1 MSDKRDIQ
9 TITSEQVNHLDRIL
23 DEKDV
28 QQFKQLI
35 PELKDTWHKKQ
46 LFRTETEMRFSVLN
60 DIKHPTSASKYWQ
73 SVREQNSHFENLMRL
88 SFEARKNDIE
98 IKKIRLKL
106 KKEDDFLE
114 KELLK
119 VELDEKNYHK
129 ASLELTAKHRIREI
143 EHWSRI
149 KKELTVKDKT
159 MDTKDVNTHQLDSY
173 AKRFKHSLHSL
184 TPGTSYSEKINVI
197 SQAATLERINKEERE
212 KLEHKKKE
220 QISNGKL

>member
-1 MSDKRDIQ
+1 
-9 TITSEQVNHLDRIL
+9 
-23 DEKDV
+23 
-28 QQFKQLI
+28 
-35 PELKDTWHKKQ
+35 
-46 LFRTETEMRFSVLN
+46 MRFSVLN
-60 DIKHPTSASKYWQ
+60 DIKHPTPASKYWQ

-88 SFEARKNDIE
+88 SFDARKNDIE

-106 KKEDDFLE
+106 EKEDDLLE

-119 VELDEKNYHK
+119 VELDEKTYNK

-149 KKELTVKDKT
+149 KKELTAKDKT

-184 TPGTSYSEKINVI
+184 TPGTSYSEKINVV

>member
-28 QQFKQLI
+28 QQFKQLL

-46 LFRTETEMRFSVLN
+46 LYRTETEMRFSVLN
-60 DIKHPTSASKYWQ
+60 DIKHPTPASKYWQ

-88 SFEARKNDIE
+88 SFDARKNDIE
-98 IKKIRLKL
+98 IKKIRLKF
-106 KKEDDFLE
+106 KKEKDLLE

-119 VELDEKNYHK
+119 VELDEKIYNK
-129 ASLELTAKHRIREI
+129 ASLELIAKHRIREI

-149 KKELTVKDKT
+149 KKELTAKDKT

-173 AKRFKHSLHSL
+173 IKRFKHSLQSL
-184 TPGTSYSEKINVI
+184 TPGTSYSEKVNVI
-197 SQAATLERINKEERE
+197 SQAVTLERIQKEEKE
-212 KLEHKKKE
+212 KLEHRKKE
-220 QISNGKL
+220 QISK